1 MSTGLPGNGC
11 AIEGTSGV
19 TAKVCVATVTTE
31 SYLPG
36 TLVALGSFLK
46 RHPNFDGDIVVIQD
60 ELPEASRQ
68 CLRALCGEVLFAPV
82 GEELRE
88 RVARLG
94 AELPRFGMGLSHF
107 LAFEAFRLRGYRKVL
122 FCDGDLLFLQPVD
135 ELFARSEALLCC
147 GDWAHLTGRCRDAAS
162 FAPLDDPAQAGPA
175 GALRQTFNDGFL
187 LIDAELLQDR
197 VYDGL
202 LALLTPETWRGTNT
216 PHTKQFLQNR
226 YFAGRQ
232 TLISSKYNY
241 LLSLR
246 HSYLLGISGK
256 ASPRGLENLSIDDA
270 KCLHFNVPE
279 KPWMPIK
286 MLNWTRGGILSPAF
300 KLWYDAW
307 VDLLA
312 LGHVRSI
319 DWTGPVTATLP

>member
-1 MSTGLPGNGC
+1 M
-11 AIEGTSGV
+11 

-36 TLVALGSFLK
+36 TVVALGSFLK

-60 ELPEASRQ
+60 DLPEASRQ

-94 AELPRFGMGLSHF
+94 AAGRFGVGGLSHF
-107 LAFEAFRLRGYRKVL
+107 LAFEVFRLRGYRKVL
-122 FCDGDLLFLQPVD
+122 FCDSDLLFLQPVD

-162 FAPLDDPAQAGPA
+162 FAPLNDPAPAGPA

-202 LALLTPETWRGTNT
+202 LALLTPETWRGADT

-232 TLISSKYNY
+232 TLISSRYNY
-241 LLSLR
+241 LLGAGGRAMRTLESL
-246 HSYLLGISGK
+246 SV
-256 ASPRGLENLSIDDA
+256 NDA
-270 KCLHFNVPE
+270 KCLHFNLSE
-279 KPWMPIK
+279 KPWMPME
-286 MLNWTRGGILSPAF
+286 MLNWMRGVKPRPAF

-307 VDLLA
+307 VDILA
-312 LGHVRSI
+312 LGHVRTV
-319 DWTGPVTATLP
+319 DFTPTATLP

>member
-1 MSTGLPGNGC
+1 MT
-11 AIEGTSGV
+11 ER
-19 TAKVCVATVTTE
+19 VCLATVTTE
-31 SYLPG
+31 NYLPG

-46 RHPNFDGDIVVIQD
+46 HHPSFDGDVLVIQD

-68 CLRALCGEVLFAPV
+68 CLRAVCGEVLFAPV

-94 AELPRFGMGLSHF
+94 AELPRFGVGLSHF

-147 GDWAHLTGRCRDAAS
+147 GDWVHLAGRCRDAAS
-162 FAPLDDPAQAGPA
+162 FVPLEDPALAGPA

-187 LIDAELLQDR
+187 LIDADLVQDQI
-197 VYDGL
+197 YDGL

-232 TLISSKYNY
+232 TLISSRYNY
-241 LLSLR
+241 LL
-246 HSYLLGISGK
+246 GAGGK
-256 ASPRGLENLSIDDA
+256 IMRGLENLSIDDA
-270 KCLHFNVPE
+270 KCLHFNLPE
-279 KPWMPIK
+279 KPWMPMG
-286 MLNWTRGGILSPAF
+286 MLNWTRGVKPNPAF

-312 LGHVRSI
+312 LGHIRAA
-319 DWTGPVTATLP
+319 DWTSPVIATLP